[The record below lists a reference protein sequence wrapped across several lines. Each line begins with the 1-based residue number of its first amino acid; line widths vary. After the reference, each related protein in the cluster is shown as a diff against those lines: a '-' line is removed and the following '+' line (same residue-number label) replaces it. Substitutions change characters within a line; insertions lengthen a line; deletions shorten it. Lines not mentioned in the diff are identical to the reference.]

1 MDNSRSMAFRGT
13 HAIAIIAALLAA
25 VPANAQVDEI
35 VVTARKRDEA
45 LQEVPVAVTAFSEEA
60 LLDRQ
65 IQSIDDVARFT
76 SGLSF
81 AKAFGRTTE
90 RPVIR
95 GLGNVLAGVQF
106 GVESGAAYFVDGVYY
121 PGDLQSLNIRDVE
134 RIEVIR
140 GPQSALYGR
149 NTYSGAIN
157 FVTKSPT
164 DAFAGEGGL
173 RYGQDGEINL
183 DLGLSGPIIDGVL
196 SGSLSGRYYS
206 FDGEYT
212 NIVTGRK
219 VGDEET
225 RAASGVIDWQASDDL
240 RIRSRLSLQQ
250 DDDGSRAFFLQS
262 AELNN
267 CFPGTRSMGF
277 WNKVT
282 GSTNMN
288 QYFCGEI
295 KRRGNTVALND
306 GPPAGILPVVA
317 GIPDAG
323 NTQAWTADVYNEAVP
338 GLAFSGVE
346 RDLTYASV
354 LAEWD
359 IGGSGWTLST
369 SLAYR
374 DEDRK
379 TGSDSDHSSVNRIPA
394 ASPTNPS
401 PYPECSFCASEADEA
416 RDYSVELRLESPADR
431 RLRWMLGTFLY
442 DQKVDGRDIR
452 FADSGRTATLETG
465 VIEID
470 EVENWAA
477 FAMVEFDFTDTLSA
491 SIEGRYFEEEKR
503 LFQDTNEVQ
512 TIGVAFDESIEFGL
526 PTVFRTLRSLVVRPV
541 QRPRD

>member
-1 MDNSRSMAFRGT
+1 
-13 HAIAIIAALLAA
+13 
-25 VPANAQVDEI
+25 
-35 VVTARKRDEA
+35 
-45 LQEVPVAVTAFSEEA
+45 
-60 LLDRQ
+60 
-65 IQSIDDVARFT
+65 
-76 SGLSF
+76 
-81 AKAFGRTTE
+81 
-90 RPVIR
+90 
-95 GLGNVLAGVQF
+95 
-106 GVESGAAYFVDGVYY
+106 
-121 PGDLQSLNIRDVE
+121 
-134 RIEVIR
+134 
-140 GPQSALYGR
+140 
-149 NTYSGAIN
+149 
-157 FVTKSPT
+157 
-164 DAFAGEGGL
+164 
-173 RYGQDGEINL
+173 
-183 DLGLSGPIIDGVL
+183 
-196 SGSLSGRYYS
+196 
-206 FDGEYT
+206 
-212 NIVTGRK
+212 
-219 VGDEET
+219 
-225 RAASGVIDWQASDDL
+225 
-240 RIRSRLSLQQ
+240 
-250 DDDGSRAFFLQS
+250 
-262 AELNN
+262 
-267 CFPGTRSMGF
+267 
-277 WNKVT
+277 
-282 GSTNMN
+282 
-288 QYFCGEI
+288 
-295 KRRGNTVALND
+295 
-306 GPPAGILPVVA
+306 VVA